1 MTTEDIY
8 QQAVALIE
16 SSHSILVTT
25 HTRPDGDACGCMAA
39 VTEMLRNSGKR
50 VQPLLLS
57 PMPQW
62 YGFLFTEK
70 VPVLGKDLPVE
81 DLTHGSFANVDLVV
95 IIDTNSYSQLPRFE
109 SHLKQSGRP
118 VLVIDHHVT
127 SDGLGRV
134 EITDS
139 TAAAAGLVLY
149 DFLRYTR
156 WPMTRTVAEALF
168 VAVATDTGWFQL
180 SNTDSRVHG
189 SCAELIELGVKP
201 TELYRKLYQSFSHER
216 FTLMVRMLTTLELHL
231 DGRYASQHILLK
243 DFAETE
249 AVFED
254 TENLINEC
262 QRIASVQ
269 VSALFVEQKD
279 GRVRCSL
286 RSRGEVDVSELAAR
300 FGGGGHRNAS
310 GTYLPGPIENAE
322 RLILDE
328 VARRLPR

>member
-8 QQAVALIE
+8 RQAIALIE
-16 SSHSILVTT
+16 GSHSILVTT
-25 HTRPDGDACGCMAA
+25 HTRPDGDACGCIAA

-62 YGFLFTEK
+62 YEFVFTEK
-70 VPVLGKDLPVE
+70 VPVLGKDLAVE
-81 DLTHGSFANVDLVV
+81 DLTRGPFANVDLVV

-109 SHLKQSGRP
+109 GHLKQSSTP

-127 SDGLGRV
+127 SDGLGQV

-149 DFLRYTR
+149 DFLKYTR
-156 WPMTRTVAEALF
+156 WPIARTVAEALF
-168 VAVATDTGWFQL
+168 VAIATDTGWFQL
-180 SNTDSRVHG
+180 SNVNSRVYS
-189 SCAELIELGVKP
+189 SCAELVELGVVP
-201 TELYRKLYQSFSHER
+201 AELYQRLYQSFSHER
-216 FTLMVRMLTTLELHL
+216 FTLMVRMLNTLELHL
-231 DGRYASQHILLK
+231 DGRYASQHIFLK
-243 DFAETE
+243 DFPETG
-249 AVFED
+249 AAFED
-254 TENLINEC
+254 TENLVNEC
-262 QRIASVQ
+262 QRIGSVQ
-269 VSALFVEQKD
+269 VAALFVEQKD

-328 VARRLPR
+328 IARRLLR